1 MDPYS
6 FKIDVNGKKYDM
18 LAVHQDRNM
27 YLHLDRLLAACGAPD
42 YIAQKARDEYKYLM
56 TVPKGETIES
66 NKDAHKIYVNPDQLM
81 RMLPS
86 CLPDGATPGNCVDL
100 VSAMKRLADI
110 IDAIS
115 QHIVGEDDDEDSGDE
130 ILFHDIAVRTKTG
143 VSMVHAG
150 LVNEKDYVV
159 ECLSLLRA
167 AGMTPKRWE
176 CLKDRLPFQKLG
188 RITIDVEDG
197 DFAIPLFY
205 GAPDDYIGFVNEILD
220 VADHCRDDACSKD
233 MNALARNMEFLLEN
247 LPAAF
252 KSADEYIGCWYEFPD
267 FIDEEYGLD
276 DEDDGDEN

>member
-1 MDPYS
+1 MDLYS
-6 FKIDVNGKKYDM
+6 FSINVDGKDRDMRALCINGEYFLRVDKLM
-18 LAVHQDRNM
+18 
-27 YLHLDRLLAACGAPD
+27 AACGASKKLIERVRDKYMMSPMGIMD
-42 YIAQKARDEYKYLM
+42 AQDSRSIYIDPNSLFRVLP
-56 TVPKGETIES
+56 TCKGEKETPADCIDTM
-66 NKDAHKIYVNPDQLM
+66 NVMRKLNTVLDAV
-81 RMLPS
+81 
-86 CLPDGATPGNCVDL
+86 TF
-100 VSAMKRLADI
+100 
-110 IDAIS
+110 AINHS
-115 QHIVGEDDDEDSGDE
+115 DDSSDNDDNDNEDDE
-130 ILFHDIAVRTKTG
+130 ILFHDIAVSTRTG
-143 VSMVHAG
+143 LSIIHAG

-167 AGMTPKRWE
+167 AGITPERWE
-176 CLKDRLPFQKLG
+176 CLKDRLPFQKLS

-205 GAPDDYIGFVNEILD
+205 GAPNDYIGFVDEILD

-276 DEDDGDEN
+276 EDSEDKD